1 MCNFN
6 VRAQTMLTMY
16 NNANYSNFD
25 KIFNI
30 DFIPIAIRYI
40 KLQNTFSAIINGKEC
55 QRSIY
60 NVMPICFLNSMAE
73 LCKEQKVSKQFS
85 ELSNFNN

>member
-6 VRAQTMLTMY
+6 VRAQTMY

-73 LCKEQKVSKQFS
+73 LLGAGSVKAVF
-85 ELSNFNN
+85 